1 MNRICSGLATLI
13 LLLLVTLLLAVH
25 QNKDEPVTV
34 IATGDTMLGSWIEEI
49 IKEKGH
55 SYPFVH
61 IKEYLDSA
69 DLHITNLEAP
79 FGKLGEPYDKQFTFR
94 VDPDLV
100 HVLRA
105 GSVDIV
111 SLANNH
117 MMDYGPEPV
126 QETRDLLD
134 LHEILY
140 AGAGSNLTEA
150 RQATIA
156 EVNGKRIGFLSYSL
170 TFPEEFWASDTSAGT
185 CFPYA
190 SFVYKDVA
198 RLKNKTDFVI
208 VACHW
213 GQELRTTPKDYQ
225 VELAHNLIDNGAD
238 VILGHHPH
246 VVQGIEFYK
255 GKLIAY
261 SLGNFVFASYSER
274 ARDSMMLQISLSNEA
289 IMKAR
294 IVPINVYN
302 REVDFQPVPLTGDGR
317 HAFLQR
323 MLLMSQELNSIPV
336 GINNDGDIEMIVN
349 R

>member
-1 MNRICSGLATLI
+1 MRSKIAVLI
-13 LLLLVTLLLAVH
+13 LLPLVTLLVGVH
-25 QNKDEPVTV
+25 QNTKSKVTV
-34 IATGDTMLGSWIEEI
+34 VATGDTMLGSWIGDI
-49 IKEKGH
+49 IEEKGH
-55 SYPFVH
+55 MYPFVH

-79 FGKLGEPYDKQFTFR
+79 FGTRGKPFDKKFTFR
-94 VDPDLV
+94 VHPDLV

-117 MMDYGPEPV
+117 MLDYGPECV
-126 QETRDLLD
+126 EETRQLLD
-134 LHEILY
+134 LHEIKY
-140 AGAGSNLTEA
+140 AGAGSNLTVAREA
-150 RQATIA
+150 AIE
-156 EVNGKRIGFLSYSL
+156 EVNGRRVGFLSYTL

-185 CFPYA
+185 CFPYE
-190 SFVYKDVA
+190 SFAFKDVA
-198 RLKNKTDFVI
+198 RLKSKTDFVI

-213 GQELRTTPKDYQ
+213 GQELRTTPKPYQ
-225 VELAHNLIDNGAD
+225 VKLAHRLINNGAD
-238 VILGHHPH
+238 VVLGHHPH

-255 GKLIAY
+255 GKMIAY

-274 ARDSMMLQISLSNEA
+274 VKDSMLLQFSLGDEDV
-289 IMKAR
+289 MKAR

-302 REVDFQPVPLTGDGR
+302 AVVDFQPVPLKGKART
-317 HAFLQR
+317 AFLER
-323 MLLMSQELNSIPV
+323 MKIMSQELNSVPI